1 MWSSK
6 IKSVDNEMIVEDVA
20 QDNDQQEQWNL
31 RMEQAAEGL
40 ISARA
45 WRDDVQQYLEELTCA
60 SVLRQYVV
68 TV

>member
-1 MWSSK
+1 
-6 IKSVDNEMIVEDVA
+6 
-20 QDNDQQEQWNL
+20 L